1 MTRETFIRRK
11 PMSKPEAD
19 GGVAIESTPLLGMY
33 PRYDAATVTRW
44 HKDHKTNST
53 GFLGVLFRRKRGVYE
68 ARIRVHGRKE
78 KIHIGTAATAEEA
91 ARMYDAKA
99 RELYGPGAVVNFD
112 MPNSLLDRTD
122 PSNTQEAKCNTKT

>member
-1 MTRETFIRRK
+1 MDNNT
-11 PMSKPEAD
+11 SG

-44 HKDHKTNST
+44 HKEHKTNST

-112 MPNSLLDRTD
+112 RPNSPICRKDK
-122 PSNTQEAKCNTKT
+122 PNKTRQRIETLIK

>member
-1 MTRETFIRRK
+1 MDDQTTQ
-11 PMSKPEAD
+11 A
-19 GGVAIESTPLLGMY
+19 GVAIESTQLLGMY

-44 HKDHKTNST
+44 HKEHKTNST

-78 KIHIGTAATAEEA
+78 KIYIATAATAEEA

-99 RELYGPGAVVNFD
+99 RQLYGPGAVVNFD
-112 MPNSLLDRTD
+112 MPNKVL
-122 PSNTQEAKCNTKT
+122 

>member
-1 MTRETFIRRK
+1 
-11 PMSKPEAD
+11 
-19 GGVAIESTPLLGMY
+19 MY

-44 HKDHKTNST
+44 HKEHKTNST

-112 MPNSLLDRTD
+112 RPNDQDHPRR
-122 PSNTQEAKCNTKT
+122 PQ